1 MGNSATKEQRQT
13 APTARS
19 GGSRRASEATN
30 PGLNAS
36 PTDPRADGSAHQ
48 LYSSRNGRGSRPDLS
63 SFLGIGTG
71 VERDLSGPDGRRE
84 TKQERE
90 ARKLERERILRE
102 RERERSMREENVDG
116 GYLVTQGV
124 YTGIED
130 YNKSVVRQLM
140 VRDVAQWRTDQLTQ
154 EQIERRIAPF
164 WRGLNDHSDS
174 WTENQLVAAARG
186 LSIPAPDEIPAE
198 EQNQSLAKNDL
209 QSKTAE
215 GNENNL
221 LVPITSRSQS
231 YNSDSS
237 TPISPSTS
245 DAPILS
251 SNISLAASPPGSTLF
266 KGRAKT
272 LASLTTSSKGTQ
284 GEMVPREMSLPKDP
298 FVNGQPVEAYLYKDA
313 AECPICF
320 LYYPPYLNKTR
331 CCDQSIC
338 SECFVQ
344 IKRPDP
350 HPPEHADP
358 TAPSL
363 PLPDSAEADDFDGED
378 ALVSEPAACPFCV
391 QPEFGATYEPPP
403 FRRGLTYVNQGHPLN
418 NNVASAMSSNSSLA
432 SGLSNGGRLS
442 PSAATRRRTTSIS
455 ATSPSVITTDRVRPD
470 WHQKL
475 TSARAHAARRSA
487 AATALH
493 TAAYLMGNRNHDT
506 DSRAFAGFGRRGIL
520 RRGGGMDASV
530 ANGVSQQNM
539 LALMAERYTAA
550 GARGE
555 MGSFGEGG
563 PAGASSRG
571 SSRRDRVD
579 DLEEMMMMEAIRLS
593 LASEE
598 ERRKREE
605 KDSKK
610 EAKKKEKEN
619 KKAEKAAR
627 KTGVY
632 SNSTTQSATAI
643 DRRQSEVSLTTASS
657 TFAAGKGKEIQR
669 TGPSAIEDM
678 SAPPISSTFTKLP
691 NMPDAAPDAAQGHLE
706 RARAWLQ
713 PHESSTS
720 PTPYKPSHLRTLS
733 NISSSTSSVNESA
746 SESLR
751 NEVRG
756 LQSSSD
762 ASPNASGVN
771 IARGALT
778 QDAFISGTPPGGGAG
793 LEPMFNFSSLAAMV
807 GEDEKVE
814 SLTTH
819 VENVDSHSGGG
830 HYDRNGES
838 SSNTGTD
845 QHKAIGFDVQASTNL
860 VSKPEVPFTKDD
872 VSGHGAGTLS

>member
-1 MGNSATKEQRQT
+1 MEK
-13 APTARS
+13 
-19 GGSRRASEATN
+19 
-30 PGLNAS
+30 
-36 PTDPRADGSAHQ
+36 
-48 LYSSRNGRGSRPDLS
+48 RPL
-63 SFLGIGTG
+63 
-71 VERDLSGPDGRRE
+71 
-84 TKQERE
+84 
-90 ARKLERERILRE
+90 
-102 RERERSMREENVDG
+102 
-116 GYLVTQGV
+116 TQG
-124 YTGIED
+124 
-130 YNKSVVRQLM
+130 
-140 VRDVAQWRTDQLTQ
+140 
-154 EQIERRIAPF
+154 QIERRIAPF

-174 WTENQLVAAARG
+174 WTENQLAAAARG
-186 LSIPAPDEIPAE
+186 LPIPAPDEIPIE
-198 EQNQSLAKNDL
+198 NQTQSLAKNDS
-209 QSKTAE
+209 QNKIAE

-221 LVPITSRSQS
+221 MVPITSRSQS

-245 DAPILS
+245 DALVTS

-272 LASLTTSSKGTQ
+272 LASLTTSSKGSQ

-298 FVNGQPVEAYLYKDA
+298 YINGQPIEAYLYKDA

-358 TAPSL
+358 TAPS
-363 PLPDSAEADDFDGED
+363 PPPSDNVDAEEFDGDD

-391 QPEFGATYEPPP
+391 QPEFGVTYEPPP

-418 NNVASAMSSNSSLA
+418 NNIASAMSSNSSLA
-432 SGLSNGGRLS
+432 SGLSSGGQLS
-442 PSAATRRRTTSIS
+442 PSAAARRRTTSIS
-455 ATSPSVITTDRVRPD
+455 ATSPAVITTDRVRPD

-493 TAAYLMGNRNHDT
+493 TAAYLMGSRNHDS
-506 DSRAFAGFGRRGIL
+506 DSRAFVGFGRRGIL
-520 RRGGGMDASV
+520 RRGGGMDASSV
-530 ANGVSQQNM
+530 PNSALQQNM
-539 LALMAERYTAA
+539 LALMAERYAAA
-550 GARGE
+550 GTRGE
-555 MGSFGEGG
+555 IGSFGEGG

-571 SSRRDRVD
+571 TLRRDRVD

-605 KDSKK
+605 KNSKK
-610 EAKKKEKEN
+610 EAKKKEKET

-632 SNSTTQSATAI
+632 SDSANQSTVAFGS
-643 DRRQSEVSLTTASS
+643 RQSEVSLTTASS
-657 TFAAGKGKEIQR
+657 TLTAGKGKEIQR
-669 TGPSAIEDM
+669 SSPGEIEDTP
-678 SAPPISSTFTKLP
+678 APSISSTFAKSSNPSDPIL
-691 NMPDAAPDAAQGHLE
+691 DAAQGHLE
-706 RARAWLQ
+706 RARTWLQ

-720 PTPYKPSHLRTLS
+720 PAPYKPSHLRTLS
-733 NISSSTSSVNESA
+733 NVSSSASSVNEST
-746 SESLR
+746 SGSLR
-751 NEVRG
+751 NELRG
-756 LQSSSD
+756 IQSSSD

-778 QDAFISGTPPGGGAG
+778 QDTFISGTPPGGGAG

-807 GEDEKVE
+807 GEDEKAE
-814 SLTTH
+814 SSTTH
-819 VENVDSHSGGG
+819 VENADGTIGDG
-830 HYDRNGES
+830 HYVHNGES
-838 SSNTGTD
+838 ASNAGTD
-845 QHKAIGFDVQASTNL
+845 LI
-860 VSKPEVPFTKDD
+860 
-872 VSGHGAGTLS
+872 